1 MNRGWLGVYFRSS
14 LEWDQQQGTDR
25 IINDLGEIQRK
36 RTGVVI
42 HQVLEDSPAAKA
54 GLQFGDLLI
63 AVAGEPVKSVEE
75 AIFWIGNQSPGSVIA
90 LTILRD
96 GDQQAIDVT
105 IGDRPEAIE

>member
-1 MNRGWLGVYFRSS
+1 
-14 LEWDQQQGTDR
+14 
-25 IINDLGEIQRK
+25 
-36 RTGVVI
+36 VI

-54 GLQFGDLLI
+54 GLQFGDLLV

-96 GDQQAIDVT
+96 GDQQVIDVT